1 MLWVMRAIWADFFVL
16 SGLPGGDDMLKK
28 RPVVLFGVVVLG
40 AIFCL
45 CSVSVA
51 EETVKSAKDL
61 IMELAPPPAK
71 PVRRTRGL
79 VPKPV
84 VVPIK
89 PVPKVVPRQVT
100 PPPVVPVVKPVPR
113 VAPRQVASPPVVPVV
128 KPVPRVVPR
137 QVPTPSAVPAVP
149 RQEVVRYPNNPPP
162 VPVQEPIRQPNI
174 PPVQVVQAPPPPSG
188 SATLSAVQFVYD
200 SDELLPVARRQLDEL
215 VIALRDPSL
224 RHTRI
229 QLIGHTDAAGSREYN
244 RALSMRR
251 AYSAARYLTQVHG
264 IPSQRIIPIGMGEEQ
279 LLDPYRP
286 LSAVNRRVEIIV
298 VN

>member
-1 MLWVMRAIWADFFVL
+1 MSRL
-16 SGLPGGDDMLKK
+16 SEVIRGEDMMKK
-28 RPVVLFGVVVLG
+28 RLVMLFGAVVW
-40 AIFCL
+40 AML
-45 CSVSVA
+45 CPGSVSFA

-61 IMELAPPPAK
+61 IMELAPPPPAK

-84 VVPIK
+84 VPVK
-89 PVPKVVPRQVT
+89 PVPKV
-100 PPPVVPVVKPVPR
+100 
-113 VAPRQVASPPVVPVV
+113 APRQVVSPPVVPVV
-128 KPVPRVVPR
+128 
-137 QVPTPSAVPAVP
+137 P
-149 RQEVVRYPNNPPP
+149 RQEVVQYPNNPPP
-162 VPVQEPIRQPNI
+162 LPVPVPKLAPPQAITQPSSDPPSAPVQEPIRQPNT

-251 AYSAARYLTQVHG
+251 AYSAARYLTQVHD
-264 IPSQRIIPIGMGEEQ
+264 IPSQRIIPIGMGEEH

>member
-1 MLWVMRAIWADFFVL
+1 
-16 SGLPGGDDMLKK
+16 MLKK
-28 RPVVLFGVVVLG
+28 RPVMLYG
-40 AIFCL
+40 AIVWAVLCL
-45 CSVSVA
+45 GGVSSA

-61 IMELAPPPAK
+61 IMELAPLPPAE

-79 VPKPV
+79 VPRA
-84 VVPIK
+84 VVPAK
-89 PVPKVVPRQVT
+89 PVPKVVPRQVV
-100 PPPVVPVVKPVPR
+100 PPPAVPVRPVPK
-113 VAPRQVASPPVVPVV
+113 VAPRQVAPPPAQPVI
-128 KPVPRVVPR
+128 PY
-137 QVPTPSAVPAVP
+137 
-149 RQEVVRYPNNPPP
+149 QEDIRYSHDPPP
-162 VPVQEPIRQPNI
+162 VPVQ
-174 PPVQVVQAPPPPSG
+174 VVQSPSPPTG

-229 QLIGHTDAAGSREYN
+229 QLIGHTDSAGSREYN

-264 IPSQRIIPIGMGEEQ
+264 ISSQRIIPIGMGEDH
-279 LLDPYRP
+279 LLDPYNP
-286 LSAVNRRVEIIV
+286 LNAVNRRVEVIV